1 MSDDAAAGEAPENVA
16 TGLLDLAGAGK
27 AGLFATFGGQGYP
40 YLAELRALY
49 GQEAA
54 GAFIKPIVAALEA
67 AAASDEAV
75 AANAHPEGFAL
86 GDWCAPPPRPRCP
99 APHLARKQRRK
110 PGGAPPALLTQF
122 VRRLSRLEGTEEPSA
137 NYLASASVS
146 YPLVGLTQLSHYV
159 ATLDK
164 VGKTHEDMVP
174 LFKGATGHS
183 QVRRNSPNEYMRP
196 RHSSQF
202 PAVLT
207 TQRAR
212 DG

>member
-75 AANAHPEGFAL
+75 AANAHSEGFAL

-99 APHLARKQRRK
+99 IPHLARKQRRK
-110 PGGAPPALLTQF
+110 PGGAPPALHSHELC
-122 VRRLSRLEGTEEPSA
+122 VDYPGWKARRSRLPTTSPPPPSPTRW
-137 NYLASASVS
+137 S
-146 YPLVGLTQLSHYV
+146 G
-159 ATLDK
+159 
-164 VGKTHEDMVP
+164 
-174 LFKGATGHS
+174 
-183 QVRRNSPNEYMRP
+183 
-196 RHSSQF
+196 
-202 PAVLT
+202 
-207 TQRAR
+207 
-212 DG
+212 

>member
-1 MSDDAAAGEAPENVA
+1 M
-16 TGLLDLAGAGK
+16 
-27 AGLFATFGGQGYP
+27 
-40 YLAELRALY
+40 
-49 GQEAA
+49 
-54 GAFIKPIVAALEA
+54 
-67 AAASDEAV
+67 
-75 AANAHPEGFAL
+75 
-86 GDWCAPPPRPRCP
+86 
-99 APHLARKQRRK
+99 AR
-110 PGGAPPALLTQF
+110 PPALLTQI

-212 DG
+212 GG